1 MGVRSVWDESRRVRW
16 MGAGTSKQTDA
27 RAAAAEAAM
36 QARQGDDVALAV
48 VFTSI
53 EDGLDAVVEEVN
65 RVTGGAPLIGCSTAG
80 ELSDA
85 GATDAIVVA
94 MIGGEGFR
102 VTTGVGRDASRCLRE
117 AGAEAVRAATED
129 PSDGHEVVV
138 LLSDGLS
145 GDQREV
151 VRGAYSMIGAAVP
164 LVGGCAGDSLR
175 MEQTRQLH
183 GSEVLTDCVIAA
195 RITSDAPMGIG
206 VRHGWRKVGDPM
218 VVTSSSDNH
227 VLTIDHRP
235 ALDVYLERLGAP
247 DDARRDPGAFTRF
260 ALRRPLGLDHRSGV
274 EVRFVAGADFEARS
288 LRCIAEVPQG
298 ALSWIMEGDEESVLS
313 ATDAACDAA
322 VAALDGAS
330 PLGFLAFDCIA
341 RRNVLGDE
349 HIDREVDRVRARAT
363 GAPVA
368 GFYTYGEFA
377 RTRGAT
383 GFHNQTLVVLALA

>member
-1 MGVRSVWDESRRVRW
+1 
-16 MGAGTSKQTDA
+16 MGAGTSVERDPRT
-27 RAAAAEAAM
+27 AAAEAAAR
-36 QARQGDDVALAV
+36 ARQGDDVKLAV
-48 VFTSI
+48 VFTSLQ
-53 EDGLDAVVEEVN
+53 DGLDAIVDEVD
-65 RVTGGAPLIGCSTAG
+65 RASGGAPLIGCSTAG
-80 ELSDA
+80 ELSA
-85 GATDAIVVA
+85 HGATDSIVVA
-94 MIGGEGFR
+94 MLGGEGFH
-102 VTTGVGRDASRCLRE
+102 VTTGVGRDASRSLRE
-117 AGAEAVRAATED
+117 AGAAAVRAAVAE
-129 PSDGHEVVV
+129 PSEGNEVVV

-151 VRGAYSMIGAAVP
+151 VRGAYSVIGAAVP

-175 MEQTRQLH
+175 MEQTHQLH
-183 GSEVLTDCVIAA
+183 GRDVLEDCVIAA

-206 VRHGWRKVGDPM
+206 VHHGWRKVGDPM
-218 VVTSSSDNH
+218 VVTSSRDNH
-227 VLTIDHRP
+227 VYSIDQRP
-235 ALDVYLERLGAP
+235 ALDVYLDRLDAP
-247 DDARRDPGAFTRF
+247 EDVRSDPQAFTRF

-274 EVRFVAGADFEARS
+274 EVRFVAGADFEERS

-298 ALSWIMEGDEESVLS
+298 GLSWIMEGDEESVLS

-322 VAALDGAS
+322 VEGLDGAS

-349 HIDREVDRVRARAT
+349 HIDREVDRVRSSAT